1 MQVSDFDT
9 ICLLIATGLW
19 SFEKAIWFGRVVLDR
34 FRKTDELTVIS
45 GQDNISSDVTMI
57 EVRSQRPRKITY
69 GQHIFVTVPSIPHS
83 MVGRLQA
90 HPYMIAWEHKD
101 GSSQILT
108 LLIAHRSGF
117 SNVIRLCKSG
127 TRMRLDGPYGGTEG
141 LNKFDKVFF
150 IASGVGVATH
160 LLAIRHLVQS
170 HNDKTSRV
178 RRLSL
183 LWFLE
188 TDGKISSHSAEAT
201 ADDSIEQEAWAR
213 KFLFELMKQDS
224 ERRIFTVY
232 LYRPFRGRNSSMP
245 TFTQPYS
252 DHQRIYDARSALNID
267 WLVQEEWAAEA
278 GTMVVSRKSLR

>member
-1 MQVSDFDT
+1 MTDFHT
-9 ICLLIATGLW
+9 ICLFIATGLW
-19 SFEKAIWFGRVVLDR
+19 SFEKAIWLGSVVLAR
-34 FRKTDELTVIS
+34 LRKVDELTI
-45 GQDNISSDVTMI
+45 ISSQDDVGLDVTMI
-57 EVRSQRPRKITY
+57 EVRSQQPRKITY
-69 GQHIFVTVPSIPHS
+69 GQHIFITVPSIPHS

-127 TRMRLDGPYGGTEG
+127 TRLRLDGPYGGTER
-141 LNKFDKVFF
+141 LDRFDKVFF

-160 LLAIRHLVQS
+160 LLAIRHLVQT

-188 TDGKISSHSAEAT
+188 TDGKIPKHVVQAT
-201 ADDSIEQEAWAR
+201 
-213 KFLFELMKQDS
+213 
-224 ERRIFTVY
+224 
-232 LYRPFRGRNSSMP
+232 
-245 TFTQPYS
+245 
-252 DHQRIYDARSALNID
+252 H
-267 WLVQEEWAAEA
+267 
-278 GTMVVSRKSLR
+278 